1 MTPLSRPES
10 AAGATLPARSV
21 FGQVASFDGWV
32 LSLAPGYNQA
42 AFSKAQE
49 RDLNSPYTEGL
60 GLFLKVEGVP
70 IAGTLGKLYRHVKI
84 RTGDRQ
90 QPATLS
96 QASIDTIRFTPLTVA
111 SELESEDQHW
121 RAVLATNRPECVKD
135 FLISFPDSRFAISA
149 LRWLAET
156 PSPTSHRSGGDS
168 CPQR

>member
-1 MTPLSRPES
+1 M
-10 AAGATLPARSV
+10 
-21 FGQVASFDGWV
+21 